1 MTLPWY
7 QVAKQPLRWITK
19 TTKKGVE
26 KLRRKKKVDPQQ
38 VEEQTFDLPST
49 KTINVQDSAHVW
61 NIQMNPTL
69 EYLLHDTTI
78 AIALFAMVLSVPT
91 LRNITLVMQGSIP
104 TSVYISWL
112 LLAFAI
118 GMEIGRIRGMRS
130 VPSITDIPVL
140 TKDSKSTL
148 TSDEGIPTEISFQV
162 ERPPPTKEGYTLIYR
177 FLSSPCR
184 QVRVVFPKDATVVV
198 QMGPTT
204 VPLLLL
210 GKVWSTLS
218 DSSDRVR
225 QAWEMSGFVLVNDSL
240 MTRLLKR
247 PCMRRKK
254 LKDVLVEDQESSS
267 VSGYM
272 PGKVFGDIRINEMP
286 AESLEHDVI
295 EPCCKLRGMD
305 VFLTETAEESMSTH
319 PFLLKAGLRDKPTF
333 MVNAIVQWANICLY
347 FELPDWFTDFDNI
360 VEHADD
366 ATDVK
371 AIKRFFLGDDAYRNA
386 RLKILPSLVDGPLP
400 IKIIAPPKKELTVSC
415 NALPSKWIFHNK
427 QTLANGTVLQPILEM
442 EIDVISNS
450 TIRGI
455 SAMLKRYIRLIA
467 LDLAAVIHTPDG
479 QTEQEPEACLGLWR
493 FDHID
498 VLTCPPLSTRQD
510 QRRDDMYQASKFMR
524 LSEEE
529 LAAIEEES

>member
-1 MTLPWY
+1 M
-7 QVAKQPLRWITK
+7 
-19 TTKKGVE
+19 
-26 KLRRKKKVDPQQ
+26 RRKKKEVLLHPEKQI
-38 VEEQTFDLPST
+38 FDLPCT
-49 KTINVQDSAHVW
+49 ETINIKDSAHIW

-78 AIALFAMVLSVPT
+78 AIALFAMVLSFPT
-91 LRNITLVMQGSIP
+91 LRNVSMVMQGEIP
-104 TSVYISWL
+104 PFVHISWL

-130 VPSITDIPVL
+130 VPSTTNVPIL
-140 TKDSKSTL
+140 TKDAMINLTL
-148 TSDEGIPTEISFQV
+148 DDKIPTEISFQV
-162 ERPPPTKEGYTLIYR
+162 ESLPPTKEGYTLIYH
-177 FLSSPCR
+177 FLSSPYR
-184 QVRVVFPKDATVVV
+184 QVRVVFPTDTLVAG
-198 QMGPTT
+198 QSEPTT
-204 VPLLLL
+204 VPLLIL
-210 GKVWSTLS
+210 GKVWSTLG
-218 DSSDRVR
+218 DSGDRVR
-225 QAWEMSGFVLVNDSL
+225 QAWEVTGFVLVNESL

-247 PCMRRKK
+247 PHMHRKK

-267 VSGYM
+267 VSEHV
-272 PGKVFGDIRINEMP
+272 PGRMLGDIRINEMS

-305 VFLTETAEESMSTH
+305 VFLTEMAEESMSTH
-319 PFLLKAGLRDKPTF
+319 PFLIKAGLRDKPTF

-360 VEHADD
+360 VEHDDD

-371 AIKRFFLGDDAYRNA
+371 AIKRFLLGDDAYRNA

-400 IKIIAPPKKELTVSC
+400 IKVIAPPKRELTVSC
-415 NALPSKWIFHNK
+415 SALPSKWTFHNK
-427 QTLANGTVLQPILEM
+427 QTLTNGTVLQPILEM

-467 LDLAAVIHTPDG
+467 LDLAVVIHTPDG

-510 QRRDDMYQASKFMR
+510 QRRDDMYRASRFMR

-529 LAAIEEES
+529 LAVIQEEL